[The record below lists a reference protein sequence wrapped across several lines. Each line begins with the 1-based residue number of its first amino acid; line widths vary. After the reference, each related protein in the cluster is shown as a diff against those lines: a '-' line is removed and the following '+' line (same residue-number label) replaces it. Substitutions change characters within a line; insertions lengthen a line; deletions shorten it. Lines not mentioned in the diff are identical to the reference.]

1 MTTSETASRP
11 FSGVMHEPAAGRVYR
26 HGIVARAAHWLW
38 ALAMLV
44 LVMSGLQIFNA
55 APYLDASD
63 KSDPGRRVLAFGAQ
77 RVGGVPVGTTT
88 VFGLTLRTTHLLG
101 YTDDGLGGESPRAF
115 PAWATLPGPQDLA
128 DGRRWHLAFAWAL
141 TIAVAAYLVSAAARG
156 TLRELVLRPSDLPK
170 LWPMQLYYFRLRKE
184 PPPHGTYNPLQKAAY
199 TVVLFAFFPLI
210 VLTGLTLSPGVDAAA
225 PWLTAL
231 FGGRQFA
238 RAWHFLLMALLIGY
252 FLVHLTMVVTTG
264 MWNNMRSMI
273 TGWYA
278 LGEHDGVGP

>member
-1 MTTSETASRP
+1 MTATP
-11 FSGVMHEPAAGRVYR
+11 GKPVYR
-26 HGIVARAAHWLW
+26 HGIVARTTHWLW

-63 KSDPGRRVLAFGAQ
+63 KSNPARRVLAFDAQ
-77 RVGGVPVGTTT
+77 RVAGTDVGYTI
-88 VFGLTLRTTHLLG
+88 VFGHALRTTHLFG
-101 YTDDGLGGESPRAF
+101 FTDDGMGEEGPRAF
-115 PAWATLPGPQDLA
+115 PAWLTLPGAQDLA
-128 DGRRWHLAFAWAL
+128 DGRRWHLLFAWAL
-141 TIAVAAYLVSAAARG
+141 FVALVGYLISAAVRG

-170 LWPMQLYYFRLRKE
+170 LLPMQLYYLRLCKD

-199 TVVLFAFFPLI
+199 TVVLFVLFPLVVI
-210 VLTGLTLSPGVDAAA
+210 TGLALSPGVDAAA

-238 RAWHFLLMALLIGY
+238 RTWHFTVMALLLGY
-252 FLVHLTMVVTTG
+252 FATHLVLVVTTG
-264 MWNNMRSMI
+264 MWNNVRSMV
-273 TGWYA
+273 TGWYV